1 MPYDSVSQPIEG
13 KSGERKRQLS
23 GYMLALVNL
32 NWVERLR
39 CRKVLEIGMRKLNLG
54 MKPGGGVGG
63 GREWLR

>member
-1 MPYDSVSQPIEG
+1 
-13 KSGERKRQLS
+13 
-23 GYMLALVNL
+23 MLALVNL